1 MAMGLC
7 LEVDWNESQCLWRR
21 SEFLGQLEQIFVD
34 WCLWR
39 IGACGSMLVN
49 VRERGRGDFKQEGER
64 ERQVSSMEAAVSLR
78 MERKRE
84 FSDGF

>member
-1 MAMGLC
+1 MLVEEIGVFGSIGTNLC
-7 LEVDWNESQCLWRR
+7 GSVL
-21 SEFLGQLEQIFVD
+21 
-34 WCLWR
+34 
-39 IGACGSMLVN
+39 IGACGLMLVN
-49 VRERGRGDFKQEGER
+49 VRERGRGDFNQEGER